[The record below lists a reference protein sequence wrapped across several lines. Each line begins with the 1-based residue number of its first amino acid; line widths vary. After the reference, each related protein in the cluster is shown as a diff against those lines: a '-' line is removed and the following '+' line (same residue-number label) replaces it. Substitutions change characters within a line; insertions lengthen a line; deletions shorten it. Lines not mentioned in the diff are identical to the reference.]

1 MSPFNKSLMMIYRN
15 TRMVLDALVEACRI
29 IGTPRIIALHG
40 FHPERFDVPGS
51 VTVLL
56 ELSESITV

>member
-1 MSPFNKSLMMIYRN
+1 MMIYRN

-51 VTVLL
+51 VTVLP